1 MRIAAADVGND
12 SIKDIFEEL
21 EYGLNIANI
30 VARDTEDH
38 PIIGVKELNN
48 ENPLDGIHIM
58 NI

>member
-12 SIKDIFEEL
+12 SIKVIFEEL
-21 EYGLNIANI
+21 EYELNISNI

-48 ENPLDGIHIM
+48 KNPLDGIHIM